1 MKIKNTRIDW
11 FIEMICILLLGG
23 ITLYLILSWSTIP
36 DKIPM
41 HFNVA
46 GQVDRWGNKIE
57 IIFMPI
63 VSWLL
68 YGFITLMEQFP
79 KAWNTGVQVTEE
91 NAPRVYRVL
100 KSMVKT
106 TKLFVVIVFFY
117 ITICSIK
124 AQSMSL
130 WATLIELI
138 VIFGNLI
145 FWTIRLFKVSKVSKG

>member
-11 FIEMICILLLGG
+11 LIEIICLLLLGG
-23 ITLYLILSWSTIP
+23 ITLYLILNYSSMP
-36 DKIPM
+36 DKIAM
-41 HFNVA
+41 HFNIA
-46 GQVDRWGNKIE
+46 GEIDRWGNKTE
-57 IIFMPI
+57 IVFIPI

-91 NAPRVYRVL
+91 NADRVYRVL

-130 WATLIELI
+130 WVTLIELI
-138 VIFGNLI
+138 VIFGNVI